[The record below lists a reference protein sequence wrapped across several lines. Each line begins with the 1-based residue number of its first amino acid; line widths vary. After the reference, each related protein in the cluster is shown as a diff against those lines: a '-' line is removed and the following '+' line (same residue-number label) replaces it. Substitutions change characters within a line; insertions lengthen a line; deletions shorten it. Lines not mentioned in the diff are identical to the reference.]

1 MSSAS
6 SPADSRAETTSERLQ
21 PWIAALLSVLL
32 HVLLFFVLMHSS
44 LPVINAPQGAAA
56 GGRMKVDFL
65 GATTDPATAA
75 PPSPPPTRAPTP
87 PVPKPPKKPAV
98 QKKPAASRVQTTL
111 VEHAAEQVS
120 DATEAIATTTAP
132 DSWSMPTQAQR
143 PPQQTQAPENPPPP
157 SPQRSANWG
166 RPPGMLAQDTAPED
180 MGLGSSPAPSRG
192 NRSDPNATGTSLELG
207 GYQVYYD
214 TSSETKVRAWMAQG
228 MKEFAIP
235 LPGTRYYMA
244 CSLDIALRRGSGKCR
259 ALDPDSAE
267 ARSIGDAREIIT
279 MSAVYKQ
286 GELVWKGPGPY
297 R

>member
-1 MSSAS
+1 MSNAS
-6 SPADSRAETTSERLQ
+6 TPADTRAETRSERLQ
-21 PWIAALLSVLL
+21 RGIAALLSVLL

-44 LPVINAPQGAAA
+44 LPLITAPQGAAA

-65 GATTDPATAA
+65 GATTDPATTA

-87 PVPKPPKKPAV
+87 PTPKPAKKPTV
-98 QKKPAASRVQTTL
+98 QKKPVAPRVQTTL
-111 VEHAAEQVS
+111 VEQAADPVP
-120 DATEAIATTTAP
+120 DDTDTIPTTTAS

-143 PPQQTQAPENPPPP
+143 PPQQAQAPENPPPP
-157 SPQRSANWG
+157 GPQRSATWG

-192 NRSDPNATGTSLELG
+192 NRDDLNSAGTSLELG

-214 TSSETKVRAWMAQG
+214 TTSDEKVRAWMAQG

-244 CSLDIALRRGSGKCR
+244 CGLDIALRRGSGKCR
-259 ALDPDSAE
+259 ALDPDSDE
-267 ARSIGDAREIIT
+267 AKSIGDAREIIT